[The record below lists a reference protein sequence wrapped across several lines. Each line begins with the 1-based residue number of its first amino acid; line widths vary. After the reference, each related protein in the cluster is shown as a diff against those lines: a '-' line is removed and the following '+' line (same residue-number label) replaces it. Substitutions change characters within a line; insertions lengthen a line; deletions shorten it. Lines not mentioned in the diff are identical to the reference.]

1 MFGISLNPIDWVT
14 DAAGSVIGGAGDAVL
29 DALVARVEEALAYV
43 SRAVADA
50 LAALAA
56 PDFGSAAFAQLGGT
70 FKWLA
75 LISVLGTIMLSCGG
89 ALLNSKVEL
98 AQVVR
103 EIPITML
110 MLAGWYSVTAMWFEG
125 CRTLT
130 GLFVGDALAQSL
142 QAGISLDVG
151 IVSFLRMF
159 ICLFM
164 MLFLIIFLVEMFVLQ
179 HLMTFAAVVGP
190 LAISLRPWPALKDV
204 SGRMIRN
211 VVTMSLTPALTAAS
225 MSLAVRNV
233 NDAGILGMTQ
243 AIGGLAGMA
252 VSVLMPVMV
261 AKFLPLGGSG
271 DSGGRALI
279 GAAAGIAGVAAGAAA
294 TGGASVAAQG
304 ASRLASFKGKS

>member
-142 QAGISLDVG
+142 QAGIALDVG
-151 IVSFLRMF
+151 IASFLRMF

-252 VSVLMPVMV
+252 VSVFMPVMV

-294 TGGASVAAQG
+294 TGGVSVAAQG

>member
-1 MFGISLNPIDWVT
+1 MLAISLNPIDWVT
-14 DAAGSVIGGAGDAVL
+14 DAAGSVIGSAGDDL

-43 SRAVADA
+43 SRAVGDA
-50 LAALAA
+50 LAALSA
-56 PDFGSAAFAQLGGT
+56 PDFGSGAFAQLGGT

-89 ALLNSKVEL
+89 ALLNARIEL

-110 MLAGWYSVTAMWFEG
+110 MLAGWYSVTAMWFEA

-151 IVSFLRMF
+151 IVSFLRML

-225 MSLAVRNV
+225 MSLAVRNI
-233 NDAGILGMTQ
+233 NNAGILGITQ
-243 AIGGLAGMA
+243 SIGGLAGMA

-261 AKFLPLGGSG
+261 SKFLPLGGSG

-279 GAAAGIAGVAAGAAA
+279 GAAAGVAATAAGAAA
-294 TGGASVAAQG
+294 TGGAAAAQG

>member
-43 SRAVADA
+43 SRSVADA
-50 LAALAA
+50 LAALSA

-190 LAISLRPWPALKDV
+190 LAISLRPWPALKEV

-252 VSVLMPVMV
+252 VSVFMPVMV

>member
-1 MFGISLNPIDWVT
+1 MFGIALNPIDWVT

-252 VSVLMPVMV
+252 VSVFMPVMV

>member
-110 MLAGWYSVTAMWFEG
+110 MLAGWYSVTAVWFEA

-151 IVSFLRMF
+151 IASFLRMF

-252 VSVLMPVMV
+252 VSVFMPVMV

>member
-110 MLAGWYSVTAMWFEG
+110 MLAGWYSVTAMWFEA

-142 QAGISLDVG
+142 QAGIALDVG
-151 IVSFLRMF
+151 IASFLRMF

-252 VSVLMPVMV
+252 VSVFMPVMV

-271 DSGGRALI
+271 DSGGRTLI

>member
-1 MFGISLNPIDWVT
+1 MNPIDWVT
-14 DAAGSVIGGAGDAVL
+14 DAAGSAIGGAGDAVL

-110 MLAGWYSVTAMWFEG
+110 MLAGWYSVTAMWFEA

-142 QAGISLDVG
+142 QAGIALDVG
-151 IVSFLRMF
+151 IASFLRMF

-252 VSVLMPVMV
+252 VSVFMPVMV

>member
-110 MLAGWYSVTAMWFEG
+110 MLAGWYSVTAMWFEA

-142 QAGISLDVG
+142 QAGIALDVG
-151 IVSFLRMF
+151 IASFLRMF

-252 VSVLMPVMV
+252 VSVFMPVMV